1 MTQEHFVETN
11 ITDVFTFT
19 REDINEIISAHKKF
33 KGIIINSIKK
43 EIRRCS
49 ISINYNCSENCL
61 DSVIITVVY
70 KDCD

>member
-19 REDINEIISAHKKF
+19 KEDIDEIIK
-33 KGIIINSIKK
+33 NSIKK